1 MGLDETESISIKKL
15 LGLKEQK
22 LTLRVREL
30 EYDLIEERR
39 REPLPVIINGNEGIR
54 VVGRSESTP
63 RKPFKEH
70 FKQEMAKQV
79 YKEFFEVAEKIPTG
93 TFEGTSAKL
102 EIKEIRK
109 WLEPRKRN

>member
-1 MGLDETESISIKKL
+1 MKTK
-15 LGLKEQK
+15 LKEQK
-22 LTLRVREL
+22 FTLRVREL

-54 VVGRSESTP
+54 VVGRSE
-63 RKPFKEH
+63 FEH
-70 FKQEMAKQV
+70 TKKAFQGALQTGSEMAKQV